1 MVTFLN
7 FTYFSS
13 YLLTKET
20 GWKWRSDAIFL
31 ELELIWGLLG
41 EFWKTLIK
49 IKQLKSSMTVSLTQ
63 IFWAVECL
71 GNTWEPVNLITGYL
85 RLFRFIS
92 QHFLWSQ
99 YTIPLQALEL
109 YRISWLNPFSK
120 AVIYIYYFS
129 KFHCHILGPSKVTGC
144 SIFNYF

>member
-1 MVTFLN
+1 MAISPFIYIFCFLCPQKCFFFSAETLQYNVNYSHTRVFAFHLYIKLPENVFTPKYWNVLKEKVTLVTFLN

-71 GNTWEPVNLITGYL
+71 GNTCGYL
-85 RLFRFIS
+85 VR
-92 QHFLWSQ
+92 
-99 YTIPLQALEL
+99 
-109 YRISWLNPFSK
+109 
-120 AVIYIYYFS
+120 
-129 KFHCHILGPSKVTGC
+129 TG
-144 SIFNYF
+144 